1 MVEIINN
8 RRSENVVFN
17 ILGMHKVWTLK
28 SKLEIP
34 RSSIKSVIKKPN
46 QLSGWWKGWR
56 IPGTHIPYFIVAGS
70 YFKNHKRTFW
80 DVTSQDRT
88 INIELD
94 GFDYD
99 NLMIDVEN
107 PDQTIKDLNNSNY

>member
-8 RRSENVVFN
+8 PESDNIVFK
-17 ILGMHKVWTLK
+17 ILGMHKIWTLR

-34 RSSIKSVIKKPN
+34 RSSIKSVVKKTN

-80 DVTSQDRT
+80 DVTSQDHT
-88 INIELD
+88 IEVELE
-94 GFDYD
+94 GFTHD

-107 PDQTIKDLNNSNY
+107 PDEAVKVLNSL